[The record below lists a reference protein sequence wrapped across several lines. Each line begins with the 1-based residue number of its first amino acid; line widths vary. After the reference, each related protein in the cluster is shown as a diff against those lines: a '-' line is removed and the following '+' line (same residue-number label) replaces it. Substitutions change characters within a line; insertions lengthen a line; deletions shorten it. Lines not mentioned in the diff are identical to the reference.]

1 MIIIFRV
8 VWGNLPYLA
17 IVFALSSFSGLMTFA
32 YFSDCDPVI
41 TQQIKSYDELL
52 PYFVMV
58 VLGKYTALPGIFAS
72 GVFAAS
78 LRYVETLET

>member
-1 MIIIFRV
+1 MIIVFRV

-32 YFSDCDPVI
+32 NFSDCDPVI
-41 TQQIKSYDELL
+41 TKQIKSYDELL

-58 VLGKYTALPGIFAS
+58 VLGKHRALPGIFS
-72 GVFAAS
+72 AS
-78 LRYVETLET
+78 LRHVETLEA